1 MIPMSTYVITITIKP
16 QCSNNITWMMG
27 GRRSGLKPI
36 STYPITINTF
46 SNIEQGKV
54 DDIFRPTS
62 MYFAITH
69 TIYYLGVRV
78 AGLGPTSNSTI
89 TTSSLSCILGVKMA
103 GIFKPRSTSNI
114 INSNTTF
121 LFFMNHFLYKT

>member
-1 MIPMSTYVITITIKP
+1 MIPMSTYIITITIKP
-16 QCSNNITWMMG
+16 QCSNKITWMMG

-62 MYFAITH
+62 MYFSITH
-69 TIYYLGVRV
+69 TIYYLGVKV
-78 AGLGPTSNSTI
+78 AGLGPKSNSTI
-89 TTSSLSCILGVKMA
+89 TTSSLSCNGWYL
-103 GIFKPRSTSNI
+103 
-114 INSNTTF
+114 
-121 LFFMNHFLYKT
+121 